1 MNDLRNDPEAH
12 AADPRVVRINELRT
26 VSMPDLR
33 TADARQLDA
42 ETRDLRTC
50 DQRMHDEIAVLR
62 EAIERLADSVTV
74 LMLEREL
81 CRLEREGKHE

>member
-1 MNDLRNDPEAH
+1 MHDLRHDPEAH

-26 VSMPDLR
+26 VPMPDLR
-33 TADARQLDA
+33 TPEARTLDA

-50 DQRMHDEIAVLR
+50 DQRMRDEIAVLR
-62 EAIERLADSVTV
+62 EAIERLADGVTV

-81 CRLEREGKHE
+81 SRLERGGKHE